1 MGSDKILT
9 NVISGFKGAGLI
21 PLNREE
27 VLKRLPRK
35 NEVADQGDKED
46 DNSMIWVSTFE
57 EYLEESRRKK
67 TEGIRGN
74 RQKKLNVPA
83 GRGISTYQLF

>member
-1 MGSDKILT
+1 MGSDKIST

-35 NEVADQGDKED
+35 NEVSDQGDKED
-46 DNSMIWVSTFE
+46 DNSMIWVTTFE
-57 EYLEESRRKK
+57 EYLEESRRKETK
-67 TEGIRGN
+67 GIRK
-74 RQKKLNVPA
+74 QKK
-83 GRGISTYQLF
+83 S